1 MNAEEILAEFRQ
13 IFENRHQRC
22 QELKNQGKRFIGWVC
37 TYVPEEII
45 HAAGFVPVRVLGG
58 TGDTP
63 IADAH
68 LYSNLCSFVRNAV
81 EEVFRNNY
89 DYLEGM
95 VAMNACDHIRRLY
108 DVWSIY
114 LKDKTPFTTVL
125 SVPGKMSENAVA
137 VYTEEL
143 GVFKEKLE
151 DHFGVKITE
160 EALRRSINLFNTT
173 RSLLQEIYILRKA
186 EAPPLTGTEAM
197 EIFLAGMVMP
207 KEEYNEKLRQLLKAL
222 KNRPPV
228 PNVQDRIRL
237 MIMGSELQDPN
248 YIKVIEDQGGL
259 MVTDDLCNG
268 TRHFWHLVREGGDP
282 LEALARRYVHKNPCP
297 RNRPQDERVRRIK
310 EVIKEYNVQGVI
322 YEVMKFCDMH
332 GAAYPIIKR
341 AMAEI
346 DIPIL
351 KLEREHQLA
360 GLGQVKTRTQAFF
373 ESISLG
379 V

>member
-1 MNAEEILAEFRQ
+1 MKAEEILAEFRQ

-22 QELKNQGKRFIGWVC
+22 QGLKDRENKRFIGWVC

-63 IADAH
+63 TADAH
-68 LYSNLCSFVRNAV
+68 LYSNLCSFVRNAL

-114 LKDKTPFTTVL
+114 LKDKTPFTMVL
-125 SVPGKMSENAVA
+125 SVPGKISENAVA

-143 GVFKEKLE
+143 GVFKERLE
-151 DHFGVKITE
+151 VHFGVKITE
-160 EALRRSINLFNTT
+160 EALRRSIALYNTT
-173 RSLLQEIYILRKA
+173 RSLLQEIYALRKS
-186 EAPPLTGTEAM
+186 ETPPLTGAEAM

-207 KEEYNEKLRQLLKAL
+207 KEEYNEKLRQLLEAL
-222 KNRPPV
+222 KSRSV
-228 PNVQDRIRL
+228 SHAEDRIRL
-237 MIMGSELQDPN
+237 MVMGSELQDPN
-248 YIKVIEDQGGL
+248 FIKVIEDLGGL
-259 MVTDDLCNG
+259 VVNDDLCNG
-268 TRHFWHLVREGGDP
+268 TRHFWGLVNPEGDP
-282 LEALARRYVHKNPCP
+282 LAALAHRYVHKSPCP
-297 RNRPQDERVRRIK
+297 RIRPHDERVRRLK
-310 EVIKEYNVQGVI
+310 ETIREYNVHGVI

-341 AMAEI
+341 A
-346 DIPIL
+346 
-351 KLEREHQLA
+351 
-360 GLGQVKTRTQAFF
+360 
-373 ESISLG
+373 
-379 V
+379 